1 MYNRFDAGLHPSE
14 PVGAIVG
21 AVKDHVA
28 SLQDHAQHLRHRMT
42 QIKTALSEKQKKAG
56 GGGRG
61 VAESLVVAPL
71 ALKTG
76 RENNGASAL

>member
-42 QIKTALSEKQKKAG
+42 QIRTALSEKQKKGG

-61 VAESLVVAPL
+61 VESLVVAPL

-76 RENNGASAL
+76 KENNGAGVL